1 MKGTPLFRVLAF
13 ATVASAFLFS
23 TRPALATNEHGF
35 TVASIDDTVRVN
47 SDGSLD
53 TKRIVELTVTN
64 NSTDNYTDKI
74 KDFTLDSVSITYLD
88 GNPHDVVTGVTFDDD
103 TLNYDNNHGAN
114 NCYKGDVL
122 NPGDFCDVAVKL
134 QFTGV
139 APVPHGLNGSNLSY
153 GEDSIEISVNADA
166 TRAEVGVETPALD
179 PPVSGDVTFDVRVK
193 YDGPDATPEPGSFIL
208 LGTGMLGLAGMVRRK
223 LGRG

>member
-1 MKGTPLFRVLAF
+1 MHGRPLFRVLAL
-13 ATVASAFLFS
+13 ATLATAFLFS

-64 NSTDNYTDKI
+64 TSDDYRDKI
-74 KDFTLDSVSITYLD
+74 TSFTLNDITYLD
-88 GNPHDVVTGVTFDDD
+88 GNRGDEIISVSFDDD
-103 TLNYDNNHGAN
+103 TKQYDKNHAGAT
-114 NCYKGDVL
+114 NCYVNESL
-122 NPGDFCDVAVKL
+122 NPGGVCNLELTL

-139 APVPHGLNGSNLSY
+139 APILGGSDGAKLSY
-153 GEDSIEISVNADA
+153 GKDSIEISVNADA

-179 PPVSGDVTFDVRVK
+179 PPVSGDVTFNARVN
-193 YDGPDATPEPGSFIL
+193 YDGPDATPEPSSL
-208 LGTGMLGLAGMVRRK
+208 LLLSTGMLGLAGAVRRK
-223 LGRG
+223 LSRG